1 MVWWKKEYSCME
13 IRVLKYFLM
22 AAWEENIA
30 RAADLLHLI
39 QSPLSRQLI
48 QLEEEPGVTLFGRS
62 KHRITLTED
71 GIRRASSGALGW
83 GSSASDGLC
92 PFQEAGGICR
102 RSKRQGA

>member
-1 MVWWKKEYSCME
+1 MVWRKKEYSCME

-39 QSPLSRQLI
+39 QSTLSRQLI
-48 QLEEEPGVTLFGRS
+48 QLEEEPGVILFGRS

-71 GIRRASSGALGW
+71 GIRRASSGAFVET
-83 GSSASDGLC
+83 A
-92 PFQEAGGICR
+92 ER
-102 RSKRQGA
+102 